1 MLLARTRG
9 AHARKAAEEAE
20 AAAAA
25 EAATPAGAKR
35 RVAAEAGSGAAPSAA
50 KPAASPASPS
60 KRRRAR
66 AGDVPASSPSHSPTR
81 SPTLRPKG
89 TRMLKD
95 SRGRH
100 VRDENG
106 MLVAAD
112 VLRPGAKTASLQEQ
126 IEFVQRE
133 KRDAAAAG
141 GVGLDVDAATQAAC
155 DAALLGA
162 WVVGLPAKNP
172 AIEREVERALGDPR
186 ERLLEEQASR
196 ADESNPSKA
205 MHIRHPRAPNVGP
218 RARPRGS
225 AIERAVADGAVVDA
239 AADAWFRA
247 SDALARLGAK
257 GMNSRAAESR
267 TRARA
272 FRREQKASMAA
283 GKRDT
288 TMDHGVQMADPDLDE
303 DELDDAA
310 AHATGHASSSA
321 PAGLQV
327 PCCRRSGGPSGRGVQ
342 SPKKRA
348 RARARPAVGRIC

>member
-1 MLLARTRG
+1 
-9 AHARKAAEEAE
+9 
-20 AAAAA
+20 
-25 EAATPAGAKR
+25 
-35 RVAAEAGSGAAPSAA
+35 
-50 KPAASPASPS
+50 
-60 KRRRAR
+60 
-66 AGDVPASSPSHSPTR
+66 
-81 SPTLRPKG
+81 
-89 TRMLKD
+89 MLKD
-95 SRGRH
+95 SRGRM
-100 VRDENG
+100 VRDEHG
-106 MLVAAD
+106 DLVTAD
-112 VLRPGAKTASLQEQ
+112 VLDGPGGKTASLQAQ

-133 KRDAAAAG
+133 KRAAAAAG
-141 GVGLDVDAATQAAC
+141 GVGLDVDEATQAAC
-155 DAALLGA
+155 DAALVGA
-162 WVVGLPAKNP
+162 WVVGLPATNP
-172 AIEREVERALGDPR
+172 AIQREVERALGDPR

-247 SDALARLGAK
+247 TDALARLGAK
-257 GMNSRAAESR
+257 GMPSRAAESR

-310 AHATGHASSSA
+310 AHATGHASSGA
-321 PAGLQV
+321 PAAAAAGLL
-327 PCCRRSGGPSGRGVQ
+327 PCCRRAVGPSGRAGPQ